1 MITTQYWEEVL
12 LNSINDDLSIII
24 LAAGKGTRMESDLP
38 KVLHEI
44 NGKPM
49 LNQVIKIGEELN
61 PKKIVVV
68 IGYKHELLEN
78 HLKSHNVKLA
88 YQLHQKGTGHA
99 VIQTKSF
106 FENYKGNILILSGD
120 VPLLT
125 KSTLEKLHNHHIQ
138 NQAYATVLTAELE
151 DATGYGRIIKN
162 SIGNLKK
169 IVEHKDATDEEK
181 KVNEINSGIYIFNAE
196 HLFSELPNLNNN
208 NNQNEYYLPDV
219 LVRFLNQN
227 KKVSLLKTKKNIEI
241 QGVNNKQQLQKLN
254 EKT

>member
-1 MITTQYWEEVL
+1 M
-12 LNSINDDLSIII
+12 
-24 LAAGKGTRMESDLP
+24 
-38 KVLHEI
+38 
-44 NGKPM
+44 
-49 LNQVIKIGEELN
+49 
-61 PKKIVVV
+61 
-68 IGYKHELLEN
+68 
-78 HLKSHNVKLA
+78 
-88 YQLHQKGTGHA
+88 
-99 VIQTKSF
+99 
-106 FENYKGNILILSGD
+106 
-120 VPLLT
+120 T

-169 IVEHKDATDEEK
+169 IVEHKDATNEEK

>member
-1 MITTQYWEEVL
+1 M
-12 LNSINDDLSIII
+12 NSVNDNLSIII

-38 KVLHEI
+38 KVLHAI
-44 NGKPM
+44 KGKPM
-49 LNQVIKIGEELN
+49 INQVINIGEELN
-61 PKKIVVV
+61 PRKIVVV
-68 IGYKHELLEN
+68 IGYKYKLLEN
-78 HLKSHNVKLA
+78 HLKSYNVELA

-99 VIQTKSF
+99 VIKTKSF

-125 KSTLEKLHNHHIQ
+125 KSTLEELYNHHIK

-181 KVNEINSGIYIFNAE
+181 KVNEINSGIYIFSVSYKIS
-196 HLFSELPNLNNN
+196 LS
-208 NNQNEYYLPDV
+208 
-219 LVRFLNQN
+219 RFIINH
-227 KKVSLLKTKKNIEI
+227 
-241 QGVNNKQQLQKLN
+241 
-254 EKT
+254 

>member
-1 MITTQYWEEVL
+1 MKANNFT
-12 LNSINDDLSIII
+12 
-24 LAAGKGTRMESDLP
+24 LP
-38 KVLHEI
+38 STD
-44 NGKPM
+44 
-49 LNQVIKIGEELN
+49 
-61 PKKIVVV
+61 
-68 IGYKHELLEN
+68 
-78 HLKSHNVKLA
+78 KS
-88 YQLHQKGTGHA
+88 
-99 VIQTKSF
+99 
-106 FENYKGNILILSGD
+106 NYSL
-120 VPLLT
+120 
-125 KSTLEKLHNHHIQ
+125 
-138 NQAYATVLTAELE
+138 
-151 DATGYGRIIKN
+151 KN